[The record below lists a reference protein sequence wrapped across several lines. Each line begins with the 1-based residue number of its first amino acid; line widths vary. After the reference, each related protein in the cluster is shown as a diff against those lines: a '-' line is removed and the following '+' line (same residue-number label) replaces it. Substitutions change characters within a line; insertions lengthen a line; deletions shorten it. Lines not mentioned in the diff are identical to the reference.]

1 MDPRRF
7 HYRAMRIKNSL
18 LLALPFLA
26 ITGLSACDVPALTEG
41 YPKVVYRE
49 RGVLATPVAPNP
61 PPVVAGMGAAGPG
74 AAPAAPAGAP
84 GQVTTAS
91 IEEGQQLYGTVC
103 FACHGQNG
111 IGGPAG
117 PPLNDADWI
126 NIDGSFAS
134 IVSVIQNGVM
144 QPQQYPG
151 AMPPR
156 GGGNFDA
163 QQIEALSAYVFALSQ
178 QGS

>member
-1 MDPRRF
+1 
-7 HYRAMRIKNSL
+7 MRIKNSL
-18 LLALPFLA
+18 LLALPLLA
-26 ITGLSACDVPALTEG
+26 ITGLSACDFPGLNEG

-49 RGVLATPVAPNP
+49 RGTLPTPVAPNP
-61 PPVVAGMGAAGPG
+61 PPVVAGMGAAGPAG
-74 AAPAAPAGAP
+74 APTVPAGAP
-84 GQVTTAS
+84 AQVTTAS
-91 IEEGQQLYGTVC
+91 IEEGLQLYGTVC

-117 PPLNDADWI
+117 PPLNDTNWI

-144 QPQQYPG
+144 QPRQYPG
-151 AMPPR
+151 AMPPG

-163 QQIEALSAYVFALSQ
+163 QQIEAISAYVFALSH

>member
-1 MDPRRF
+1 MDPSRLR
-7 HYRAMRIKNSL
+7 YRAMRTKNTIL
-18 LLALPFLA
+18 IALPFLA
-26 ITGLSACDVPALTEG
+26 IAGLSACEMPGFDEG
-41 YPKVVYRE
+41 YDKVVYRE
-49 RGVLATPVAPNP
+49 RGTLPTPVAPNP
-61 PPVVAGMGAAGPG
+61 PPVVAGIGAAGS
-74 AAPAAPAGAP
+74 AAALAVPAGAP
-84 GQVTTAS
+84 AQVTTAS
-91 IEEGQQLYGTVC
+91 IEEGLQLYGTVC

-117 PPLNDADWI
+117 PALNDTDWI
-126 NIDGSFAS
+126 NIDGSFPS

-151 AMPPR
+151 AMPPG

-163 QQIEALSAYVFALSQ
+163 QQIEAISAYVYALSH